1 MFMLVDAKFMKNGT
15 ILQLH
20 SFFLHHFFFI
30 LLVGFSLCFMHFHG
44 SDIPS
49 PLLRMQLRYL
59 FYVLHFLYNQHELIA
74 VNILL

>member
-20 SFFLHHFFFI
+20 SFFYITFFY

>member
-1 MFMLVDAKFMKNGT
+1 MLVDAKFIKKMALYYSYT
-15 ILQLH
+15 HFSTSL
-20 SFFLHHFFFI
+20 FLF
-30 LLVGFSLCFMHFHG
+30 VSWVSLCFMHFHG

-49 PLLRMQLRYL
+49 PFLRMQLRYL